1 MPDTT
6 LDLTALTDLFLADYA
21 AHGRIIDHLP
31 PHPDQGSVST
41 LIDRLMQLLLP
52 VPTLRTDHS
61 ALSALTADV
70 LRLLAEQIV
79 LSLGMSF
86 PPVTQPPLERAHA
99 PSAEFLSS
107 LPEMRAL
114 MLKDLHAAFE
124 GDPAAA
130 SPEEILLCYPGFEAL
145 CIHRMAHRL
154 LLMEIPLLP
163 RMMAECAHARTG
175 IDIHPGAS
183 IGQACFIDHGA
194 GVVIGETAVLGDHV
208 TLYHGVTLGALS
220 TRGGQSLR
228 GQRRHPTIGNRVTLY
243 AGATVLG
250 GDTLVGDDAI
260 IGANALVTASVPA
273 GARVLASTCAV
284 PLASG
289 RK

>member
-21 AHGRIIDHLP
+21 AHGRIIDRLP
-31 PHPDQGSVST
+31 PHPDKGCVSA

-52 VPTLRTDHS
+52 DPVLRTDRS
-61 ALSALTADV
+61 ALSVLTADV
-70 LRLLAEQIV
+70 LRLLTEQIALA
-79 LSLGMSF
+79 LSMSF
-86 PPVTQPPLERAHA
+86 PPVTQPPLDRAHA
-99 PSAEFLSS
+99 LSAEFLSA

-114 MLKDLHAAFE
+114 MLDDLHAAFE

-145 CIHRMAHRL
+145 CIHRMAHHL
-154 LLMEIPLLP
+154 LRMEIPLLP
-163 RMMAECAHARTG
+163 RMIAECAHARTG
-175 IDIHPGAS
+175 IDIHPSAS
-183 IGQACFIDHGA
+183 IGRACFIDHGA

-228 GQRRHPTIGNRVTLY
+228 GRRRHPTIGDRVTLY

-250 GDTLVGDDAI
+250 GDTIVGDDAV
-260 IGANALVTASVPA
+260 IGANALVTVSVPA
-273 GARVLASTCAV
+273 GAKVVKS
-284 PLASG
+284 
-289 RK
+289 